1 MNNIALWIYLMEVAD
16 TLKITS
22 EVIAML
28 SFIIVVGA
36 FSVVVVATND
46 PPSKSDN
53 RIPIG
58 CTIAS
63 LLIFVIF
70 CFITVF
76 TPSSK
81 TIAAM
86 LIVPAITQ
94 NQHIQNIGD
103 NGLKL
108 IEGRMKEWLDT
119 QMKTKGDK

>member
-1 MNNIALWIYLMEVAD
+1 MNNIALCIYLMEVAD
-16 TLKITS
+16 TLKGTMS
-22 EVIAML
+22 ALVIL
-28 SFIIVVGA
+28 CFIAGIGAISILVVTELPPKEDNKIPKRCTIGCLLLFVA
-36 FSVVVVATND
+36 FS
-46 PPSKSDN
+46 
-53 RIPIG
+53 
-58 CTIAS
+58 
-63 LLIFVIF
+63 FVNL
-70 CFITVF
+70 FI
-76 TPSSK
+76 PSSK